1 MEKDL
6 KKRNLGLYR
15 NQRIRK
21 VSDVVQ
27 WVVQSVS
34 NTVYWKHLLDMNI
47 FMITKEGQMKNSVS

>member
-27 WVVQSVS
+27 WVVQPVS

-47 FMITKEGQMKNSVS
+47 FMITKEGQMKNSAS